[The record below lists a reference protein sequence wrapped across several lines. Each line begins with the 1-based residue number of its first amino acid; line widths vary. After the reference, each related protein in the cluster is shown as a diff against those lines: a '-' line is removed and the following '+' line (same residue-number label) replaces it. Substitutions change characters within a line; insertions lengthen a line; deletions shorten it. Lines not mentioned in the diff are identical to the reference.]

1 LNSFVC
7 GAESPVA
14 VCALPKRQGDR
25 NGIDVDPIPPCRFI
39 TMPVKF
45 AMVKSTNRY
54 RELIT
59 DFAAQRTRLCEA
71 KMVRIGGFAAAHQA
85 RLLGHEFAMVLSRR
99 RIVLPTGKAPRLLI
113 SSVAAAVN
121 PRPSEFG

>member
-71 KMVRIGGFAAAHQA
+71 KMVRCAF
-85 RLLGHEFAMVLSRR
+85 RR
-99 RIVLPTGKAPRLLI
+99 CRSAVPADLDQSFRSIPI
-113 SSVAAAVN
+113 SVA
-121 PRPSEFG
+121 